1 MGGIES
7 EEATDRTD
15 RQADMEL
22 VRVENIRKTFGETEV
37 LHGVSLCLHSGEI
50 MGLAGHNGAG
60 KSVLIKIMGGIHKPT
75 EGKIF
80 YEGREVRL
88 QSTKEACQAGFFIV
102 PQELNLARQLS
113 VAENI
118 FIGRKEFVK
127 KKGLVNRRFIHSESK
142 RLLKEYFDIDID
154 PSMPVGDIDTVMQR
168 LVQVVRCLNGGA
180 CKA

>member
-7 EEATDRTD
+7 EEATDRTG

-88 QSTKEACQAGFFIV
+88 QSTKEACQAGF
-102 PQELNLARQLS
+102 LS
-113 VAENI
+113 YPRN
-118 FIGRKEFVK
+118 
-127 KKGLVNRRFIHSESK
+127 
-142 RLLKEYFDIDID
+142 
-154 PSMPVGDIDTVMQR
+154 
-168 LVQVVRCLNGGA
+168 
-180 CKA
+180 